1 MRTLASISN
10 LLQYFPAECCRCYVT
25 CDTAESE
32 YNYVMIITCISVM
45 LSVALFSC
53 VRVDL
58 TSDIGF
64 HLINLQGCLY
74 VMSSEVSALFWE
86 DDILGSML
94 KQSNFN
100 VSKLVVTRDQYPA
113 LFQELLSLPLILE
126 IFGNA
131 SPAIT
136 ELSEAILDIAK
147 NFDPSDPY
155 WKGHDEETVSLSQKS
170 ESTTDQDTDLDD
182 ILTMEE
188 LQMAL
193 RSLQILR
200 KRILKRMT
208 VEAVCTPSDITELED
223 TESNIK
229 QTQALINTLQQSSA
243 SDVKLTP
250 NGSVA
255 SSGKSAKISSA
266 SGDIP
271 ACTVKMNVVAPMVQ
285 EKVTPALPIQEQTSV
300 AQMAATNRQMEEII
314 KQQDQMLQ
322 SMLMMGWN
330 PRLLN
335 PGSASATPTAL
346 PMAASSLGLGSLGMR
361 GILEQPQ
368 IRSQIPAVLMGS
380 GVPGTSDLHL
390 PGMHPSVP
398 VGNPPGLRMPTPPP
412 PSSAPHGQVRAPGV
426 GIPPPP
432 GNPAA
437 LRMPSLLRPPVCSS
451 LGYPLPV
458 PPMYAQPLSPL
469 QTSPLGALGT
479 QSADG
484 GSLGAPV
491 MKGQAGLE
499 SGAGGQGFG
508 SLQLPVAGS
517 GSSLTQGELL
527 PGLLPLLQS
536 LKASCSV
543 RPQVPSSSSQSR
555 ADNVQQ

>member
-1 MRTLASISN
+1 MVNLNIGIVSESTNSRGTKLGMLIDSRTTNTCTRGIKLGIMKAIDEIFTNRSQLN
-10 LLQYFPAECCRCYVT
+10 GLDLL
-25 CDTAESE
+25 
-32 YNYVMIITCISVM
+32 
-45 LSVALFSC
+45 
-53 VRVDL
+53 VDL

-155 WKGHDEETVSLSQKS
+155 WKKS

-243 SDVKLTP
+243 
-250 NGSVA
+250 
-255 SSGKSAKISSA
+255 
-266 SGDIP
+266 
-271 ACTVKMNVVAPMVQ
+271 
-285 EKVTPALPIQEQTSV
+285 LPIQEQTSV

-335 PGSASATPTAL
+335 PGIYKTVEATN
-346 PMAASSLGLGSLGMR
+346 
-361 GILEQPQ
+361 E
-368 IRSQIPAVLMGS
+368 
-380 GVPGTSDLHL
+380 
-390 PGMHPSVP
+390 
-398 VGNPPGLRMPTPPP
+398 
-412 PSSAPHGQVRAPGV
+412 
-426 GIPPPP
+426 
-432 GNPAA
+432 
-437 LRMPSLLRPPVCSS
+437 
-451 LGYPLPV
+451 
-458 PPMYAQPLSPL
+458 
-469 QTSPLGALGT
+469 
-479 QSADG
+479 
-484 GSLGAPV
+484 
-491 MKGQAGLE
+491 E
-499 SGAGGQGFG
+499 
-508 SLQLPVAGS
+508 
-517 GSSLTQGELL
+517 
-527 PGLLPLLQS
+527 
-536 LKASCSV
+536 
-543 RPQVPSSSSQSR
+543 
-555 ADNVQQ
+555 